1 MNRDKNSRGA
11 LALGGVV
18 KLILG
23 AVLMALLLFV
33 PAGDWAWSGGW
44 RLLAVLFTPMLIM
57 GVAMLA
63 FSPELLARRLNNK
76 EGRSAQSLVV
86 KLSGLVF
93 VAGFVVAGLDYR
105 FGWSEVSA
113 VVVAIAVAIF
123 LLSYGLYGEVMREN
137 VWLSRTIEVSEGQSV
152 VSSGLYG
159 LVRHPMY
166 FATLLMFLSM
176 PLVLGSWWSFAVL
189 LLYVP
194 IIVIRTLDEERLLR
208 KELAGYEEY
217 CQKVRWRIL
226 PFVW

>member
-44 RLLAVLFTPMLIM
+44 RLLVVLFAPMLIM

-63 FSPELLARRLNNK
+63 FSPELLARRLNAK
-76 EGRSAQSLVV
+76 ESRSTQGSVV
-86 KLSGLVF
+86 RLSGLVF
-93 VAGFVVAGLDYR
+93 VAGFVVAGLDFR
-105 FGWSEVSA
+105 FGWSEVSD
-113 VVVAIAVAIF
+113 VVVAVAVAIF

-159 LVRHPMY
+159 IVRHPMY

-189 LLYVP
+189 LFYVP

>member
-1 MNRDKNSRGA
+1 
-11 LALGGVV
+11 
-18 KLILG
+18 
-23 AVLMALLLFV
+23 
-33 PAGDWAWSGGW
+33 
-44 RLLAVLFTPMLIM
+44 MLIM

-63 FSPELLARRLNNK
+63 FSPELLARRLNAK
-76 EGRSAQSLVV
+76 ESRSTQGSVV
-86 KLSGLVF
+86 RLSGLVF

-105 FGWSEVSA
+105 FGWSEVSV
-113 VVVAIAVAIF
+113 VVVAVAVAIF

-159 LVRHPMY
+159 IVRHPMY

-226 PFVW
+226 PFVWYRK